1 MMMMMMMMMMIIMQ
15 NLYSA
20 ISVSSMALYNNC
32 NFKKEIHFVMFQ
44 MKQNKKHKQTL
55 KRNHL

>member
-1 MMMMMMMMMMIIMQ
+1 MQ

-20 ISVSSMALYNNC
+20 ISVSSMALYNNR